1 MKPRHWVLVSAKALF
16 GEKMQQEKEAKASC
30 LYCDDEVLSELLE
43 SNNLQISA
51 SRIFFLSFFFSSFP
65 LFSSR
70 YHAMGFTFSCVTHA
84 YRRRI

>member
-1 MKPRHWVLVSAKALF
+1 MKPRHWVLVSAKPLF

-51 SRIFFLSFFFSSFP
+51 S
-65 LFSSR
+65 
-70 YHAMGFTFSCVTHA
+70 
-84 YRRRI
+84 